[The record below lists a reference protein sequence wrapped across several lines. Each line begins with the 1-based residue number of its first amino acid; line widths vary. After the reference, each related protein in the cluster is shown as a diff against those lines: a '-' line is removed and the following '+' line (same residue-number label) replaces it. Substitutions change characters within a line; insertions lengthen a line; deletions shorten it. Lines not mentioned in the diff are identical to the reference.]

1 MRDRKNKTQSSN
13 FFLNTTKLQHISPI
27 HKDALPAKAGSCAR
41 TLQKANDKRAE
52 TNACAMY
59 NKRAGR

>member
-1 MRDRKNKTQSSN
+1 MRDKKNKTQSSN
-13 FFLNTTKLQHISPI
+13 FFLNTTKLQHISHI
-27 HKDALPAKAGSCAR
+27 HQDALPLCGSCAR